1 MVNYFRRKSFGERKM
16 DSYTKNK
23 ISKYEAKRLFEES
36 GIGNADSVSEC
47 LNAEFSPVFKVKS
60 NGKVYYIKF
69 GTAPESATL
78 TYEKDLIKAELAYYD
93 ALAAAESADVGENDR
108 ILRPSVVFRDVSRE
122 KINVDYFISEGFD
135 ASLQGLTFPNLNA
148 KRRVMF
154 QLGQNLAKLH
164 RLKGEG
170 FGYAQLGTDSNWADA
185 FKKMVDRI
193 VADAT
198 VLKVKLDTYKI
209 YEVINRAGD
218 ILKDV
223 EECTFVNGAVTPDN
237 VFVNR
242 KNFTYQGLINWSR
255 AFYGDYVTDLI
266 SLYPTRSLERNRYF
280 VKGYNSVAPFNS
292 DNRLRVRANLM
303 RMYLGMV
310 MMVELEI
317 RWKKN
322 SARYIRHKW
331 LGRRL
336 LRKALSALQ
345 RPFNDQ
351 TKGNL

>member
-47 LNAEFSPVFKVKS
+47 QNAEFSPVFKVRS
-60 NGKVYYIKF
+60 NGKTYYIKF
-69 GTAPESATL
+69 GNASESATL
-78 TYEKDLIKAELAYYD
+78 TYEKDMIKAELAYYD
-93 ALAAAESADVGENDR
+93 ALVAAEPADVNEDER
-108 ILRPSVVFRDVSRE
+108 ILRPAVVFRDVSRE
-122 KINVDYFISEGFD
+122 KVGVDYFITEGFD
-135 ASLQGLTFPNLNA
+135 APLMGLTFPNLNA
-148 KRRVMF
+148 RRRVMF
-154 QLGQNLAKLH
+154 QLGQNLARLH
-164 RLKGEG
+164 RIKGES
-170 FGYAQLGTDSNWADA
+170 FGYTQLGTDSNWADA

-209 YEVINRAGD
+209 YDVMNRAED
-218 ILKDV
+218 ILKSV
-223 EECTFVNGAVTPDN
+223 EDCTLVNGAVTPDN

-280 VKGYNSVAPFNS
+280 VKGYNSVAPFNP

-310 MMVELEI
+310 MTVELEI

-322 SARYIRHKW
+322 SAPYFRHKW

-336 LRKALSALQ
+336 LRKALSELQ
-345 RPFNDQ
+345 KPFNDQ
-351 TKGNL
+351 TKGSM